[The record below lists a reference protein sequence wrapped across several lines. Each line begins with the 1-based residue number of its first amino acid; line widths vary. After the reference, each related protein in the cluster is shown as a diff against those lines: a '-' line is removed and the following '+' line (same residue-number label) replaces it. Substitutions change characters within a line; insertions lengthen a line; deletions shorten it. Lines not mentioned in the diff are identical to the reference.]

1 MSELLVRSKES
12 PDIDGNVIR
21 ITPESAGWNYVGF
34 EVYKLEEGETFT
46 KETGNNEV
54 AVVLLSGRAN
64 AKTNEKEWGNIG
76 DRMSVFEKK
85 PAYAVYAPNDDTIE
99 IEALT
104 DLEFAVCSAPGKGT
118 HAARLIKP
126 EDVHVSTRGSGN
138 MEREIHGVLPEE
150 EPADSLF
157 VIEVFTPEGNWS
169 SYPPHKHDVDNY
181 PDETYLEETYY
192 HRINPADGGFAI
204 QRVYTD
210 DRSLDETIVL
220 SDGDAVLVPKGHHP
234 CSAPPGY
241 ELYYLNVM
249 AGPIRAWRFTN
260 DPNHDWL
267 TKK

>member
-21 ITPESAGWNYVGF
+21 ITPESAGWNYVRF

-157 VIEVFTPEGNWS
+157 VIEVFT
-169 SYPPHKHDVDNY
+169 
-181 PDETYLEETYY
+181 
-192 HRINPADGGFAI
+192 
-204 QRVYTD
+204 
-210 DRSLDETIVL
+210 
-220 SDGDAVLVPKGHHP
+220 
-234 CSAPPGY
+234 
-241 ELYYLNVM
+241 
-249 AGPIRAWRFTN
+249 
-260 DPNHDWL
+260 
-267 TKK
+267 